1 MVIGNKFKNGEIIIK
16 RESNLD
22 NDFIGLTKD
31 EDLNLCKERNLR
43 SRITMENGQ
52 SFIVTMDYRLDRINF
67 HIENNIVVS
76 QKRG

>member
-1 MVIGNKFKNGEIIIK
+1 MN
-16 RESNLD
+16 RENNLD

-67 HIENNIVVS
+67 HIENNIVVN

>member
-1 MVIGNKFKNGEIIIK
+1 MN
-16 RESNLD
+16 RENNLD

-31 EDLNLCKERNLR
+31 EALNLCKERNLR

-67 HIENNIVVS
+67 HIENNIVVN